1 MPDRKRQ
8 KSPRAPS
15 IALGEAIERAKA
27 IYEKEQRHAAPTDVI
42 AQDLGYKSANNG
54 AALSTIASLS
64 YYGLLDRPEPGKLAV
79 SADMQSYH
87 YAPDQKVKRQLVL
100 KWLLA
105 PPLFRALLEKYEGG
119 LPSDA
124 TIRYDLMQEGF
135 KPVSAE
141 SALKAFKESVEFS
154 DYYQAQ
160 LDKETTDS
168 SQGENLPL
176 VEDAVTDTP
185 KSQQRQESESRRD
198 KDEALDRI
206 PVRLDAKRRA
216 WLEIPYPFYEADKRR
231 LKAQIDLLL
240 TDTEDDEASEAY

>member
-27 IYEKEQRHAAPTDVI
+27 IYDKEQRHAAPTDVI

-64 YYGLLDRPEPGKLAV
+64 YYGLLERPEPGKLAV
-79 SADMQSYH
+79 SADLQSYH
-87 YAPDQKVKRQLVL
+87 YAPDEKMKRQLVL

-105 PPLFRALLEKYEGG
+105 PPLFRALLEKYGGG

-124 TIRYDLMQEGF
+124 TIRHDLIQEGF
-135 KPVSAE
+135 KPATAE
-141 SALKAFKESVEFS
+141 SALKAFKESVEFAS
-154 DYYQAQ
+154 YYQAQ
-160 LDKETTDS
+160 LDQETNDS
-168 SQGENLPL
+168 SPGENVPL
-176 VEDAVTDTP
+176 VEDAVIDMP
-185 KSQQRQESESRRD
+185 KSKQPQESESLHDRV
-198 KDEALDRI
+198 EALDRI

-216 WLEIPYPFYEADKRR
+216 WLEIPYPFYESDKRR

-240 TDTEDDEASEAY
+240 TDTENDETSEA